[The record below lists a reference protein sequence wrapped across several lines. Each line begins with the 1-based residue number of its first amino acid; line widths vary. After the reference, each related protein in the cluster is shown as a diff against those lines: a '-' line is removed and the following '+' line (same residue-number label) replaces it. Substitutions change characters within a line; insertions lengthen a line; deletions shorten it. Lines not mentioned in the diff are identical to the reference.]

1 MKKLWLVLSL
11 MVFGLSACYI
21 EPIRIH
27 DGGYNEDQNHR
38 EGRDRHGD
46 RDGRHHDHG
55 DRDRDH

>member
-1 MKKLWLVLSL
+1 MKKSWLVLSL

-27 DGGYNEDQNHR
+27 DGGYHEDQDHR

-46 RDGRHHDHG
+46 RD
-55 DRDRDH
+55 RDH